1 MGPRKPLI
9 GVIGASK
16 PKNRDPE
23 NAVAVGRLIAS
34 KGWIVICGGLEGV
47 MEAVSRGASEKGGV
61 VVGILPGGKA
71 SDANQYVT
79 IPIATKLGYARNAV
93 IAQAADSL
101 IAIGGGPG
109 TLSEIG
115 HSLSFKKFVVGLD
128 SWAVPGMIPAAS
140 PEEAIAFTE
149 KQLKKLGLI

>member
-47 MEAVSRGASEKGGV
+47 MEAVSRGAS
-61 VVGILPGGKA
+61 
-71 SDANQYVT
+71 
-79 IPIATKLGYARNAV
+79 
-93 IAQAADSL
+93 
-101 IAIGGGPG
+101 
-109 TLSEIG
+109 
-115 HSLSFKKFVVGLD
+115 
-128 SWAVPGMIPAAS
+128 
-140 PEEAIAFTE
+140 
-149 KQLKKLGLI
+149 